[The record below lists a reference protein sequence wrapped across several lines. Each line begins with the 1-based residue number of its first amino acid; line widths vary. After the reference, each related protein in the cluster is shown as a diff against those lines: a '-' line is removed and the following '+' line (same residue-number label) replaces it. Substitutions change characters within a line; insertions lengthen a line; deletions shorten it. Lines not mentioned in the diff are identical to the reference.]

1 MMRRELTRQ
10 QSMKCSANEK
20 ARTKGVMRTL
30 HENSI
35 FNYKENYIM
44 TLYELSSEYMELLA
58 MMEDPDADL
67 EVISDTLEAIGGE
80 LEVKADGYAR
90 VMRQMDADAKAIKA
104 EEERLYT
111 RRKSLEN
118 RSEWLKKRLQEV
130 MEVTGKTKFKT
141 ELFSFG
147 IQRNPAAVVIDEQYI
162 ENIPEEYLIQQDPKI
177 DRQKIKDDLKAGKD
191 LNGIAHLEQSESL
204 RIR

>member
-1 MMRRELTRQ
+1 
-10 QSMKCSANEK
+10 
-20 ARTKGVMRTL
+20 
-30 HENSI
+30 
-35 FNYKENYIM
+35 M
-44 TLYELSSEYMELLA
+44 TLYELSSEYMQLLE
-58 MMEDPDADL
+58 MMEDPDVDEEVLADTIEGL
-67 EVISDTLEAIGGE
+67 SGE
-80 LEVKADGYAR
+80 LELKADNCAR
-90 VMRQMDADAKAIKA
+90 MMRQMDADAKAIKA

-118 RSEWLKKRLQEV
+118 RSAWLKQRLQDV
-130 MEVTGKTKFKT
+130 MELTGKTKFKT

-191 LNGIAHLEQSESL
+191 LNGIAHLEQTESL